1 MKTLALIVTG
11 LLLLTIA
18 AIACGSAPAEVAA
31 PAPAPAQSAPAAAPA
46 PAAPAPQPAMMPQ
59 QPRAPAP
66 AAPAAPAQQGFQ
78 SQALPAP
85 AQVIAQP
92 TRSAGRSESPS
103 AMMSSGDVT
112 RGGHLIWGVGPRVF
126 PPKWDMTQAGV
137 WHFTEHFNRHY
148 SGILQFNPRNG
159 IDVLPDLGESWEFA
173 PSVDEITVNLHE
185 GVMWHDGQPLTV
197 EDIAFTLNRWA
208 NPPEGI
214 PQPRVGGFKNIA
226 GTEKIDDSTFMVS
239 LHQPSADFLL
249 DMADAWHIMLP
260 KHIVELEGGI
270 NSPDRLIGT
279 GSFRVKDTERDS
291 FVLSEANP
299 DYFRNAPDGSPYP
312 YLDLV
317 TTIQFTDW
325 DTQAAAVATNR
336 IDLAAPMNLPKG
348 WGVKESLGDKV
359 DFESAFSPGVMYIS
373 MNGEQPPFDDI
384 RARRALY
391 LAVHRAPIQATL
403 STPIPELPANFVQV
417 SFLGTAD
424 PNLNDVLG
432 YYGYDA
438 ATREEAGEEA
448 KRLFAEMGITELT
461 ANVGITGA
469 NNDSAQIVVQ
479 QLEDLGIKMNLETYE
494 TAPLRAL
501 GQDGN
506 YNVMFDSH
514 AVAMANPVNFI
525 DLFYLPGAGAFYHN
539 APPPQE
545 FLDKVDEIKRT
556 FPGPERDQMFKEIDT
571 IMREQWIPKVPT
583 LRFNEYKLAWAYVNN
598 WDPIPAMKFIQTRL
612 YDVWISEG
620 APQR

>member
-1 MKTLALIVTG
+1 MLLKGTIASVIV
-11 LLLLTIA
+11 LTIA
-18 AIACGSAPAEVAA
+18 ALACGSAPAEVSAPAVQQAPAAAPAA
-31 PAPAPAQSAPAAAPA
+31 PAPAPAQPAQQPAAPAAPA
-46 PAAPAPQPAMMPQ
+46 PAAPAQPA
-59 QPRAPAP
+59 
-66 AAPAAPAQQGFQ
+66 FQ
-78 SQALPAP
+78 SQAVPAP
-85 AQVIAQP
+85 AQPIAQP
-92 TRSAGRSESPS
+92 TRAAGRSAPAPV
-103 AMMSSGDVT
+103 AMTGSGDVM
-112 RGGHLIWGVGPRVF
+112 RGGHLIWAVGPRVF

-159 IDVLPDLGESWEFA
+159 IDVLPDLGDSWEFA
-173 PSVDEITVNLHE
+173 PTVDDITVNLVE
-185 GVMWHDGQPLTV
+185 GVMWHDGKPLTV
-197 EDIAFTLNRWA
+197 EDIEFTLDRWA

-226 GTEKIDDSTFMVS
+226 GTEKIDDSTFKVS
-239 LHQPSADFLL
+239 LKAPSADFLL
-249 DMADAWHIMLP
+249 DLADAWHIMLP
-260 KHIVELEGGI
+260 KHIVEMEGGI

-279 GSFRVKDTERDS
+279 GAFRVKDTERDS

-299 DYFRNAPDGSPYP
+299 EYFRDGPDGSPYP
-312 YLDLV
+312 YLDQV
-317 TTIQFTDW
+317 TTVQFTDW

-336 IDLAAPMNLPKG
+336 VDLAAPMNLAKG

-359 DFESAFSPGVMYIS
+359 DLESAFSPGVMYIS

-403 STPIPELPANFVQV
+403 STPIAELPANFIQV
-417 SFLGTAD
+417 SYLGSAD
-424 PNLNDVLG
+424 PNLGDVLG
-432 YYGYDA
+432 YYGYSPES
-438 ATREEAGEEA
+438 REEALAEA
-448 KRLFAEMGITELT
+448 KRLFAEVGITEFT
-461 ANVGITGA
+461 ANAGITGA
-469 NNDSAQIVVQ
+469 NNDSAQIIVQ
-479 QLEDLGIKMNLETYE
+479 QLEDIGIKMNIETYE

-506 YNVMFDSH
+506 YTVMFDSH

-545 FLDKVDEIKRT
+545 FVDKVAEIKKT
-556 FPGPERDQMFKEIDT
+556 FPGPERNQQFKELDT

-583 LRFNEYKLAWAYVNN
+583 LRFNEYKLAWGYVNN
-598 WDPIPAMKFIQTRL
+598 WDPIPAMKFIQTRI
-612 YDVWISEG
+612 YDVWLSEG

>member
-1 MKTLALIVTG
+1 MAG
-11 LLLLTIA
+11 
-18 AIACGSAPAEVAA
+18 AEGV
-31 PAPAPAQSAPAAAPA
+31 
-46 PAAPAPQPAMMPQ
+46 
-59 QPRAPAP
+59 R
-66 AAPAAPAQQGFQ
+66 
-78 SQALPAP
+78 
-85 AQVIAQP
+85 
-92 TRSAGRSESPS
+92 
-103 AMMSSGDVT
+103 
-112 RGGHLIWGVGPRVF
+112 RGGHLIWAVGPRAF

-173 PSVDEITVNLHE
+173 PTVDEITVNLNE
-185 GVMWHDGQPLTV
+185 GVMWHDGNPLTV
-197 EDIAFTLNRWA
+197 EDVEFTLHRWG

-226 GTEKIDDSTFMVS
+226 GTEKIDDTTFKVN
-239 LHQPSADFLL
+239 LKQPSADFLL
-249 DMADAWHIMLP
+249 DLADGWHIMLP
-260 KHIVELEGGI
+260 KHILELDGGI

-299 DYFRNAPDGSPYP
+299 DYFRNAPDGDPYP

-325 DTQAAAVATNR
+325 DTEAAAVATNR
-336 IDLAAPMNLPKG
+336 VDLAAPMHLAKG
-348 WGVKESLGDKV
+348 WGVKESLGDQV
-359 DFESAFSPGVMYIS
+359 DFVSAFSPGVMYIA

-403 STPIPELPANFVQV
+403 STPIPELPANFIQV
-417 SFLGTAD
+417 SFFGSAD
-424 PNLNDVLG
+424 PNISDVMG
-432 YYGYDA
+432 YYGYDP
-438 ATREEAGEEA
+438 ATREEALAEA
-448 KRLFAEMGITELT
+448 KRLFEEVGVTEFT
-461 ANVGITGA
+461 ANMGITGA
-469 NNDSAQIVVQ
+469 NPDSAVIIAQ
-479 QLEDLGIKMNLETYE
+479 QLEDIGIKMNMETFE
-494 TAPLRAL
+494 TAPLRAM

-506 YNVMFDSH
+506 YTVMFDSH
-514 AVAMANPVNFI
+514 AVAMSNPVNFI
-525 DLFYLPGAGAFYHN
+525 DLFYLDGAGAFYHS

-545 FLDKVDEIKRT
+545 FLDKVSEVKKT
-556 FPGPERDQMFKEIDT
+556 FPGPERNQQFKELDT

-583 LRFNEYKLAWAYVNN
+583 LRFNEYKLHWSYVEN
-598 WDPIPAMKFIQTRL
+598 WDAIPAMKFIQTRL
-612 YDVWISEG
+612 YDVWLSEG